1 MNNNAHVL
9 ARIAEMQKISSL
21 NFLGDCAQGRKA
33 IKALTPYKFSFDNI
47 EKNPK
52 VFHPKADRKNRRL
65 SPFASG
71 EIISTHAHFKYVR
84 AQVLPLLEYLNRD
97 FQKALINRFC
107 QIFNEFEFM
116 KAYKDLT
123 TIVNPVTSVLN
134 LCVFEDLTL
143 LLDDVKRQELG
154 DTVSVHCEHQFNN
167 LTKTAFRLG
176 WSFDKLVAKS
186 YGLLVELTAHYKIKP
201 PYNNKGKKPLTA
213 AQCESGILRFL
224 DGEYWQGKF
233 DTIAKRTNE
242 HVAIALGK
250 VRKKYSP
257 YVSKNA
263 LQDYKQQLDNN
274 KAYLEMMDV
283 INTGTGDKQQL
294 AELVALGS
302 ANPEKRRIELM
313 VRCRGLEDIALKEG
327 KEAVFFTVTSPSKY
341 HKNSPKWNLSSP
353 RDTSDYL
360 CTVWAQLR
368 AQLAREGIDYNGV
381 RVSEPHCDGTPHWH
395 LLMFVEPEK
404 RDLLINT
411 FRKYAT
417 AEDEGELWSIWEK
430 HQVAV
435 KNKKNKHSQKHW
447 YSPRF
452 VAEIIDPKKGSA
464 TGYIAKYISKNIN
477 GSKMEG
483 EIDDEAEIA
492 VCESAQRVTAWASL
506 WAIRQFQFFGAASVS
521 VWRECR
527 RAKSAF
533 DCANMELV
541 RQAADKGDWQEFT
554 GQMRETKLV
563 LSYEDAEETNE
574 YNELITRVKG
584 VKLADLVCITRLE
597 SFELQK
603 RSLSLSWSP
612 VINCTHPKNEQKNN
626 WALSD
631 KDKNNYK
638 KMGFDDGSLNFL
650 LSGNAVFIR
659 GQKFEVVNG
668 QLTSN

>member
-1 MNNNAHVL
+1 ML
-9 ARIAEMQKISSL
+9 SDCTISG
-21 NFLGDCAQGRKA
+21 NQFINDCAKGRSL
-33 IKALTPYKFSFDNI
+33 IKASKPAKFSFDNI
-47 EKNPK
+47 VKNPT

-65 SPFASG
+65 SPFADG

-84 AQVLPLLEYLNRD
+84 AQVLPLVEYLNRY
-97 FQKALINRFC
+97 FQKSLINRFC
-107 QIFNEFEFM
+107 LIFNEFEFL
-116 KAYKDLT
+116 KAYKDLS
-123 TIVNPVTSVLN
+123 TIVEPVNSVLN
-134 LCVFEDLTL
+134 LCVFDDLSL

-154 DTVSVHCEHQFNN
+154 DAIAVHCNHQFEN
-167 LTKTAFRLG
+167 LTKTAFRLE
-176 WSFDKLVAKS
+176 WSFDELIVRS
-186 YGLLVELTAHYKIKP
+186 YDLLVELTSYLKIKI
-201 PYNNKGKKPLTA
+201 PYNNKGKTPLSA
-213 AQCESGILRFL
+213 EQCESGVLRFL
-224 DGEYWQGKF
+224 DGEYWQAKL
-233 DTIAKRTNE
+233 DLIAKRTNE

-263 LQDYKQQLDNN
+263 LQDYKQQQDDN

-283 INTGTGDKQQL
+283 VNTETGDKQRL

-327 KEAVFFTVTSPSKY
+327 KEAVFLTFTAPSKY
-341 HKNSPKWNLSSP
+341 HKNSHKWNLSSP
-353 RDTSDYL
+353 KDTSNYL
-360 CTVWAQLR
+360 CTMWAQLR
-368 AQLAREGIDYNGV
+368 AELARLDIDYNGV
-381 RVSEPHCDGTPHWH
+381 RVSEPHCDATPHWH
-395 LLMFVEPEK
+395 ILLFVESDK

-411 FRKYAT
+411 CRKYAT
-417 AEDEGELWSIWEK
+417 AEDEAELWAGWGK

-435 KNKKNKHSQKHW
+435 KNKKNKTSRKHW

-452 VAEIIDPKKGSA
+452 VAEIIDPEKGSA

-477 GSKMEG
+477 GSKMRG
-483 EIDDEAEIA
+483 MIDDEANIA
-492 VCESAQRVTAWASL
+492 ICESAIRVTAWASL
-506 WAIRQFQFFGAASVS
+506 WSIRQFQFFGAASVS

-527 RAKSAF
+527 RAKSGF
-533 DCANMELV
+533 DCPDMENV

-554 GQMRETKLV
+554 NNMRETKLV
-563 LSYEDAEETNE
+563 LAYEDAGELND
-574 YNELITRVKG
+574 YNETITRVKG
-584 VKLADLVCITRLE
+584 VKLRDLISVTRLE

-612 VINCTHPKNEQKNN
+612 VINCTNQKNGQEN
-626 WALSD
+626 KWTLSD

-668 QLTSN
+668 ELVSN

>member
-1 MNNNAHVL
+1 MSNN
-9 ARIAEMQKISSL
+9 QFL
-21 NFLGDCAQGRKA
+21 NDCEKGRA
-33 IKALTPYKFSFDNI
+33 IVAASKPKKFSFDNI
-47 EKNPK
+47 EKNPT
-52 VFHPKADRKNRRL
+52 VFHPKADTKNRRL
-65 SPFASG
+65 VPFCNG
-71 EIISTHAHFKYVR
+71 EIITTHAHFKYVR
-84 AQVLPLLEYLNRD
+84 AQVLPLIEFLNRD

-107 QIFNEFEFM
+107 GVFNEFDFY
-116 KAYKDLT
+116 KAYKDLN
-123 TIVNPVTSVLN
+123 TIINPVTSVLS
-134 LCVFEDLTL
+134 LCVFDDKTL
-143 LLDDVKRQELG
+143 LLDEVKRQELA
-154 DTVSVHCEHQFNN
+154 DKTAVHCKHQFDI
-167 LTKTAFRLG
+167 LFKTALRKTLD
-176 WSFDKLVAKS
+176 FDEFITMA
-186 YGLLVELTAHYKIKP
+186 YDLLIELTAFYKVKS
-201 PYNNKGKKPLTA
+201 PYNNKGKKPLSPQ
-213 AQCESGILRFL
+213 QCESGCLRLL

-233 DTIAKRTNE
+233 DIIARRTNE
-242 HVAIALGK
+242 HIAIALGK

-257 YVSKNA
+257 YVSKGA
-263 LQDYKQQLDNN
+263 LQDYKRQQENN

-283 INTGTGDKQQL
+283 INTETGDKQQL

-327 KEAVFFTVTSPSKY
+327 KVAVFLTITSPSKY

-360 CTVWAQLR
+360 CSVWSQLR
-368 AQLAREGIDYNGV
+368 AKLARLEINYNGV
-381 RVSEPHCDGTPHWH
+381 RVSEPHCDATPHWH
-395 LLMFVEPEK
+395 ILLFVEPEK

-411 FRKYAT
+411 CRAYAT
-417 AEDEGELWSIWEK
+417 AEDEEELWAGWSK
-430 HQVAV
+430 HQIAV

-452 VAEIIDPKKGSA
+452 VAEIIDPEKGSA

-477 GSKMEG
+477 GSKMNG
-483 EIDDEAEIA
+483 EIDDEAEIT
-492 VCESAQRVTAWASL
+492 VDESAQRVTAWASL

-527 RAKSAF
+527 RAKGAF
-533 DCANMELV
+533 ADVDMELV

-554 GQMRETKLV
+554 SQMSETKLV
-563 LSYEDAEETNE
+563 LAYEDAEEVNS
-574 YNELITRVKG
+574 YNEIITRVKG
-584 VKLADLVCITRLE
+584 VKLLDLISITRLE

-612 VINCTHPKNEQKNN
+612 VINCTQPNN
-626 WALSD
+626 SQLNKWTLSD

-659 GQKFEVVNG
+659 GQKFEVLNG
-668 QLTSN
+668 QVLTS

>member
-1 MNNNAHVL
+1 MNSNNQF
-9 ARIAEMQKISSL
+9 I
-21 NFLGDCAQGRKA
+21 NDCAKGRALVKA
-33 IKALTPYKFSFDNI
+33 SKPVPFSFDNI
-47 EKNPK
+47 EKNPT

-65 SPFASG
+65 SPFANG

-84 AQVLPLLEYLNRD
+84 AQVLPLLEYLSRD

-107 QIFNEFEFM
+107 EIFNEFEFM

-143 LLDDVKRQELG
+143 LLDDNKRQELA

-167 LTKTAFRLG
+167 LTKSAFRLD
-176 WSFDKLVAKS
+176 WSFDELIIKS
-186 YGLLVELTAHYKIKP
+186 YDLLVELTAHYKIKP
-201 PYNNKGKKPLTA
+201 PYNNKGKKPLTPQ
-213 AQCESGILRFL
+213 QCESGILRLL

-242 HVAIALGK
+242 HIAIALGK

-257 YVSKNA
+257 YVSKGA
-263 LQDYKQQLDNN
+263 LQDYKQQQDNN
-274 KAYLEMMDV
+274 KAYLEMMDAV
-283 INTGTGDKQQL
+283 NTETGHKQQL

-313 VRCRGLEDIALKEG
+313 VRCRGLEDIAVKEG
-327 KEAVFFTVTSPSKY
+327 KTAVFLTITSPSKY

-360 CTVWAQLR
+360 CKVWTQIR
-368 AQLAREGIDYNGV
+368 AKLARLEIDYNGV
-381 RVSEPHCDGTPHWH
+381 RVSEPHCDATPHWH
-395 LLMFVEPEK
+395 VLLFVEPEK

-411 FRKYAT
+411 CRAYAT
-417 AEDEGELWSIWEK
+417 AEDEEELWGIWEK
-430 HQVAV
+430 HQIAV

-452 VAEIIDPKKGSA
+452 VAEIIDPEKGSA

-477 GSKMEG
+477 GSKMNG
-483 EIDDEAEIA
+483 EIDDEAEINI
-492 VCESAQRVTAWASL
+492 CESAQRVTAWASL

-527 RAKSAF
+527 RAKSGF
-533 DCANMELV
+533 DCSDMELV

-554 GQMRETKLV
+554 NQMSETKLV
-563 LSYEDAEETNE
+563 LSYEDAEETND
-574 YNELITRVKG
+574 YNEVITRVKG
-584 VKLADLVCITRLE
+584 VKLLDLISITRLE

-612 VINCTHPKNEQKNN
+612 VINCTQAENLPVNH
-626 WALSD
+626 WTLSD

-650 LSGNAVFIR
+650 LSGNAVFLR

>member
-1 MNNNAHVL
+1 MNSNA
-9 ARIAEMQKISSL
+9 Q
-21 NFLGDCAQGRKA
+21 FLSDCAQGRKMV
-33 IKALTPYKFSFDNI
+33 ITSKHIPFSFDNI
-47 EKNPK
+47 VKNPT

-134 LCVFEDLTL
+134 LCVFEDLSL
-143 LLDDVKRQELG
+143 LLDDVKRQNLA

-167 LTKTAFRLG
+167 LTKTAFRLE
-176 WSFDKLVAKS
+176 WSFDELVIES

-213 AQCESGILRFL
+213 AQCESGILRFI
-224 DGEYWQGKF
+224 DGEYWQDKF
-233 DTIAKRTNE
+233 DLIAKRTNE
-242 HVAIALGK
+242 HIAIALGK

-257 YVSKNA
+257 YVSKGA
-263 LQDYKQQLDNN
+263 LQDHKQQQDNN

-283 INTGTGDKQQL
+283 INTETGDKQPL

-302 ANPEKRRIELM
+302 GNSEKRRIELM

-327 KEAVFFTVTSPSKY
+327 KEAVFITITAPSKY
-341 HKNSPKWNLSSP
+341 HKNSHKWNLSSP

-360 CTVWAQLR
+360 CVVWSQIR
-368 AQLAREGIDYNGV
+368 AQLARLEIDYNGV
-381 RVSEPHCDGTPHWH
+381 RVSEPHCDATPHWH
-395 LLMFVEPEK
+395 VLLFVDAEK

-411 FRKYAT
+411 CRKYAT
-417 AEDEGELWSIWEK
+417 AEDENELWVSWEK
-430 HQVAV
+430 HQRAV
-435 KNKKNKHSQKHW
+435 INKKNKHSRKHW

-477 GSKMEG
+477 GSKMNG
-483 EIDDEAEIA
+483 EIDDEAEIEI
-492 VCESAQRVTAWASL
+492 CESAQRVTAWASL
-506 WAIRQFQFFGAASVS
+506 WSIRQFQFFGAASVS

-527 RAKSAF
+527 RSKSGF
-533 DCANMELV
+533 DCCDMEKV

-554 GQMRETKLV
+554 HQMSETKLV
-563 LSYEDAEETNE
+563 LAYEDAEETNN
-574 YNELITRVKG
+574 YNEVITRVKG
-584 VKLADLVCITRLE
+584 VKLLDLISVTRLE

-612 VINCTHPKNEQKNN
+612 VINCTHPKSEQENN
-626 WALSD
+626 WTLSD

-659 GQKFEVVNG
+659 GQKFEVINNEIR
-668 QLTSN
+668 SD